1 MMINKTDRKYSR
13 KKRHLRVRK
22 KVAGTPDRPRM
33 AVFRS
38 EKHMYAQII
47 DDTKHQTICSS
58 STLKGE
64 IKSSLEKTWDLKAAE
79 KVGEDIA
86 KKAKDAGIEEV
97 VFDRGGFKYHGRVK
111 ALADGARNA
120 GLKF

>member
-1 MMINKTDRKYSR
+1 MINKNDRKFAR
-13 KKRHLRVRK
+13 RKRHLRVRK
-22 KVAGTPDRPRM
+22 KVSGTPEKPRM

-47 DDTKHQTICSS
+47 DDTTHHTLCES
-58 STLKGE
+58 STLNSALKNT
-64 IKSSLEKTWDLKAAE
+64 LDKTWDKAAAE

-86 KKAKDAGIEEV
+86 NKAKQAGIEEV

>member
-1 MMINKTDRKYSR
+1 MIKKNDRKYSR

-22 KVAGTPDRPRM
+22 KVTGTPERPRM

-38 EKHMYAQII
+38 EKHIYAQII
-47 DDTKHQTICSS
+47 DDSTHHTLCTS
-58 STLKGE
+58 STVKGE
-64 IKSSLEKTWDLKAAE
+64 LKPSLEKTWDKTAAE

>member
-1 MMINKTDRKYSR
+1 MINKTDRKYSR

-64 IKSSLEKTWDLKAAE
+64 LKGSLEKTWDLKAAE

-86 KKAKDAGIEEV
+86 KMAKDAGIEEV

>member
-64 IKSSLEKTWDLKAAE
+64 LKGSLEKTWDLNAAE

>member
-1 MMINKTDRKYSR
+1 MINRNDRKYAR
-13 KKRHLRVRK
+13 RKRHLRVRK
-22 KVAGTPDRPRM
+22 KVSGTPEKPRM

-47 DDTKHQTICSS
+47 DDTTHHTLCAS
-58 STLKGE
+58 STLNDELKGT
-64 IKSSLEKTWDLKAAE
+64 LDKTWDKTAAE

-86 KKAKDAGIEEV
+86 NKAKEAGIEEV

>member
-64 IKSSLEKTWDLKAAE
+64 LKSSLEKTWDLKAAE

>member
-1 MMINKTDRKYSR
+1 MINKTDRKYSR

-64 IKSSLEKTWDLKAAE
+64 LKSSLEKTWDLKAAE

>member
-1 MMINKTDRKYSR
+1 MINKNDRKYAR
-13 KKRHLRVRK
+13 RKRHLRVRK
-22 KVAGTPDRPRM
+22 KVSGTPLKPRM

-38 EKHMYAQII
+38 EKHIYAQII
-47 DDTKHQTICSS
+47 DDSTHHTLCTS
-58 STLKGE
+58 STLNGE
-64 IKSSLEKTWDLKAAE
+64 LKSVLEKTWDKSAAK

-86 KKAKDAGIEEV
+86 KKAKEAGIEEV

-111 ALADGARNA
+111 ALADGARSA

>member
-1 MMINKTDRKYSR
+1 MINKNDRKYSR
-13 KKRHLRVRK
+13 RKRHLRVRK
-22 KVAGTPDRPRM
+22 KVSGTPDKPRM

-38 EKHMYAQII
+38 EKHIYAQII
-47 DDTKHQTICSS
+47 DDTTHHTVCAS
-58 STLKGE
+58 STLNGE
-64 IKSSLEKTWDLKAAE
+64 LKSILEKTWDKKAAE

-86 KKAKDAGIEEV
+86 KKAKEAGIEEV

>member
-1 MMINKTDRKYSR
+1 MINKNDRKYSR
-13 KKRHLRVRK
+13 RKRHLRVRK
-22 KVAGTPDRPRM
+22 KVTGTPDKPRM

-38 EKHMYAQII
+38 EKHIYAQII
-47 DDTKHQTICSS
+47 DDSTHHTVCAS
-58 STLKGE
+58 STLNGE
-64 IKSSLEKTWDLKAAE
+64 MKSILEKTWDKKAAE

-86 KKAKDAGIEEV
+86 KKAKEAGIEEV